1 MKRRTARI
9 TAVGSYLP
17 EKVLSNFDL
26 EKMMET
32 NDAWIRSRTGIIERR
47 IVGEGEAS
55 SYMATQACRQIIDK
69 RGLDPAE
76 IDCIIVGTVT
86 PDMLFPATACLVQ
99 NNLGATNAW
108 GYDLSAACS
117 GVLFALDN
125 GVRMVESG
133 RYQKILVI
141 GVDTMS
147 SVMDYKD
154 RTTSILFGDGAGAVL
169 LEPCEDGSEGIID
182 SVLRCDGS
190 GGDFLYMTAGGS
202 LHPASA
208 ETVARDEHYLRQ
220 DGKVVFKQA
229 VKWMADVSAEV
240 MERNGL
246 SGEDIKLF
254 IPHQANKRIID
265 ACAQRLG
272 LSDDQVLVNI
282 EYYAN
287 TTAGT
292 IPLGM
297 ADAVRDNRLARGDNL
312 IITAFGA
319 GYTWGAVY
327 IKWSEVN

>member
-17 EKVLSNFDL
+17 KKLLTNFDL
-26 EKMMET
+26 EEIMET
-32 NDAWIRSRTGIIERR
+32 NDAWIRSRTGIIERH
-47 IVGEGEAS
+47 IIAEGEAS
-55 SYMATQACRQIIDK
+55 SHMATHACREILDK

-117 GVLFALDN
+117 GFLFALDN

-133 RYQKILVI
+133 RYEKILVI
-141 GVDTMS
+141 GVDAMS
-147 SVMDYKD
+147 TVMDYKD

-169 LEPCEDGSEGIID
+169 LEPCEDGDEGIID
-182 SVLRCDGS
+182 SVLRSDGS
-190 GGDFLYMTAGGS
+190 GGKFLYMTAGGS
-202 LHPASA
+202 LHPATA
-208 ETVARDEHYLRQ
+208 ETVANDEHYLRQ
-220 DGKVVFKQA
+220 DGRIVFKQA
-229 VKWMADVSAEV
+229 VKWMAGVSAEV

-246 SGEDIKLF
+246 TSDDIKLL

-265 ACAQRLG
+265 ACALRLG
-272 LSDDQVLVNI
+272 LSEEQVLVNI
-282 EYYAN
+282 DHCAN

-292 IPLGM
+292 IPIGI
-297 ADAVRDNRLARGDNL
+297 ADAVRDNRLERGDNL
-312 IITAFGA
+312 ILTAFGA
-319 GYTWGAVY
+319 GYTWGAMY
-327 IKWSEVN
+327 IKWSEVY